1 MKRTWKVEGLDCA
14 NCAAK
19 VEQAVSRIEEVKE
32 ARLDFMNQKLT
43 AIVEDGLDE
52 SVWKEIEKTAIMTE
66 PDITLISKESGEVVT
81 GKSIRIASSHDHGH
95 EHSHEDHGE
104 CHCGHDHTHH
114 HEHESCGCGKHS
126 AEVRE
131 HGDQASCGCAAKLG
145 QVRPAEH
152 PAGCTCPLCS
162 GENCKEKQEAKGER
176 TWLNAD
182 LIRIIA
188 ALVLFIVG
196 KFFNGISSDV
206 LAIGAYILAGYDVLW
221 RAVKN
226 IFRGK
231 VFDENFLMSVATIG
245 AAIIGDYA
253 EAAAVMIFYQ
263 TGEYFQGAAVRR
275 SRKSIAN
282 LMDIRPQTATV
293 VRDGIATVID
303 PMKVQVGETI
313 RILAGERVPL
323 DSTVTSGSSYLD
335 TVALTGEPVPRKVA
349 PGDELIS
356 GCVNTSGVLEAKVE
370 RSYQDSTVSR
380 ILELVED
387 SSSRKAPSEQFITK
401 FARYYTPAVVIAAVL
416 LAVIPPLLGF
426 GAFSMWIYR
435 ALVFLVISC
444 PCALVISIPLSYF
457 GGIGG
462 SARKGI
468 LVKGGNYLQSLA
480 KVDTFV
486 FDKTG
491 TITEGVFNVQK
502 VDLYDDGHYDTP
514 TLLDYAAAA
523 EKLSNHPVAKAIVA
537 AAENQTL
544 KATSAEEVAGMGI
557 EAVVDG
563 HKVLAGNGKLME
575 RDGIK
580 LPTLVREAGT
590 VVFVAIDGKLIGRI
604 LVADK
609 IKDSAKSA
617 IARLKKLGVT
627 KTVMLTG
634 DAPENARLVA
644 QQVGIDEVH
653 ASLLPQMKVDELEK
667 VIASRPGTLAYVG
680 DGINDAPVLARADI
694 GIAMGAM
701 GSDAAIEAADVVI
714 MTDDPARAADAMLI
728 ARKTNRIVTQNIVFA
743 LAVKAV
749 VLLLGAMGIA
759 GMWMAVFADVGVAVI
774 AILNA
779 MRALRVGKMK

>member
-43 AIVEDGLDE
+43 AIVEDGRDE

-81 GKSIRIASSHDHGH
+81 EKSIRVASSHDHGH
-95 EHSHEDHGE
+95 EHSHEDHEE
-104 CHCGHDHTHH
+104 CHCGDAHAHHD
-114 HEHESCGCGKHS
+114 HESCGCGDHS
-126 AEVRE
+126 AETCGQDDEV
-131 HGDQASCGCAAKLG
+131 SCGCAAKLE

-162 GENCKEKQEAKGER
+162 GENCKVKQEAKGER

-188 ALVLFIVG
+188 ALALFAVG
-196 KFFNGISSDV
+196 KFLNGVPSDV

-275 SRKSIAN
+275 SRKSIAD

-293 VRDGIATVID
+293 VRNGIATVVD
-303 PMKVQVGETI
+303 PTKVQVGETI

-335 TVALTGEPVPRKVA
+335 TVALTGEPVPRKVE

-370 RSYQDSTVSR
+370 RRYEDSTVSR

-416 LAVIPPLLGF
+416 LAVLPPLLGF
-426 GAFSMWIYR
+426 GAFSTWIYR

-480 KVDTFV
+480 KVNTFV

-502 VDLYDDGHYDTP
+502 VDLYEGHYDTT
-514 TLLDYAAAA
+514 TLLDYTAAA
-523 EKLSNHPVAKAIVA
+523 EKMSNHPVAKAIVA
-537 AAENQTL
+537 AAESQTL

-557 EAVVDG
+557 EAVVEG

-575 RDGIK
+575 RGGIK

-634 DAPENARLVA
+634 DAPENAKLVA

>member
-19 VEQAVSRIEEVKE
+19 VEQAVSRMEEVRE
-32 ARLDFMNQKLT
+32 ARLDFMNQKLS
-43 AIVEDGLDE
+43 AVVADGNDE
-52 SVWKEIEKTAIMTE
+52 SIWKEIEKTAIATE
-66 PDITLISKESGEVVT
+66 PDITLTCRETGESVSEKSFRKEEP
-81 GKSIRIASSHDHGH
+81 SHSHG
-95 EHSHEDHGE
+95 HSHEGHE
-104 CHCGHDHTHH
+104 SCHCGHDHHH
-114 HEHESCGCGKHS
+114 NDNGGHSDEECHCGHEHHIEEHARLSC
-126 AEVRE
+126 
-131 HGDQASCGCAAKLG
+131 SCEEKLE
-145 QVRPAEH
+145 QTRPANH
-152 PAGCTCPLCS
+152 PIGCTCPLCS
-162 GENCKEKQEAKGER
+162 GDNCNKVKQERKNEH

-182 LIRIIA
+182 LIRIIV
-188 ALVLFIVG
+188 ALALFAVG
-196 KFFNGISSDV
+196 KFLSGIPSAV
-206 LAIGAYILAGYDVLW
+206 LPIAAYLLAGYDVLW

-231 VFDENFLMSVATIG
+231 VFDENFLMAIATIG
-245 AAIIGDYA
+245 AAVIGDYA

-275 SRKSIAN
+275 SRKSIAD

-293 VRDGIATVID
+293 VRDGIAAVID
-303 PMKVQVGETI
+303 PMQVKVGETI

-323 DSTVTSGSSYLD
+323 DATVTSGSSYLD
-335 TVALTGEPVPRKVA
+335 TVALTGEPVPRKVTV
-349 PGDELIS
+349 GDEIIS

-401 FARYYTPAVVIAAVL
+401 FARYYTPAVVIAAVV
-416 LAVIPPLLGF
+416 LAILPPLLGF
-426 GAFSMWIYR
+426 GPFSTWVYR

-468 LVKGGNYLQSLA
+468 LVKGGNYLQALA

-502 VDLYDDGHYDTP
+502 IDLYDDHFDND
-514 TLLDYAAAA
+514 TLLDYAAAV
-523 EKLSNHPVAKAIVA
+523 ERLSTHPVAKAVVDA
-537 AAENQTL
+537 AQRQTL
-544 KATSAEEVAGMGI
+544 TATSAEEVAGHGI
-557 EAVVDG
+557 VAEVDG
-563 HKVLAGNGKLME
+563 RKVLAGNEKLMNRE
-575 RDGIK
+575 GVK
-580 LPTLVREAGT
+580 LPTLAREAGT
-590 VVFVAIDGKLIGRI
+590 MVFVAIDGRFIGRI

-609 IKDSAKSA
+609 IKDSAKLA
-617 IARLKKLGVT
+617 ISRLKKLGVS

-634 DAPENARLVA
+634 DAPENAKLVA

-667 VIASRPGTLAYVG
+667 IMSSQPGTLAYVG

-728 ARKTNRIVTQNIVFA
+728 ARKTNRIVMQNIVFA
-743 LAVKAV
+743 LTVKAV
-749 VLLLGAMGIA
+749 VLVLGALGIA

-779 MRALRVGKMK
+779 MRALRVKKM

>member
-1 MKRTWKVEGLDCA
+1 MESKGTHTWF
-14 NCAAK
+14 N
-19 VEQAVSRIEEVKE
+19 S
-32 ARLDFMNQKLT
+32 
-43 AIVEDGLDE
+43 
-52 SVWKEIEKTAIMTE
+52 
-66 PDITLISKESGEVVT
+66 
-81 GKSIRIASSHDHGH
+81 
-95 EHSHEDHGE
+95 
-104 CHCGHDHTHH
+104 
-114 HEHESCGCGKHS
+114 
-126 AEVRE
+126 
-131 HGDQASCGCAAKLG
+131 
-145 QVRPAEH
+145 
-152 PAGCTCPLCS
+152 
-162 GENCKEKQEAKGER
+162 
-176 TWLNAD
+176 D
-182 LIRIIA
+182 LVRIIV
-188 ALVLFIVG
+188 ALLLFIVG
-196 KFFNGISSDV
+196 KCLSGLPSSI
-206 LAIGAYILAGYDVLW
+206 LAIGAYLLAGYDVLW

-231 VFDENFLMSVATIG
+231 VFDENFLMAIATIG

-275 SRKSIAN
+275 SRKSITE

-293 VRDGIATVID
+293 VRDGVASVVD
-303 PMKVQVGETI
+303 PEKVGVGETI

-323 DSTVTSGSSYLD
+323 DSVVTSGTSYLD
-335 TVALTGEPVPRKVA
+335 TMALTGEPVPRQVSV
-349 PGDELIS
+349 GDEIIS
-356 GCVNTSGVLEAKVE
+356 GCVNTSGVLEAKVD
-370 RSYQDSTVSR
+370 RSYEDSTVSR

-401 FARYYTPAVVIAAVL
+401 FARYYTPAVVIAAVF
-416 LAVIPPLLGF
+416 LAILPPLLGF
-426 GAFSMWIYR
+426 GAFSTWVYR

-468 LVKGGNYLQSLA
+468 LVKGGNYLQALA
-480 KVDTFV
+480 KVNTFV

-491 TITEGVFNVQK
+491 TLTEGVFNVQR
-502 VDLYDDGHYDTP
+502 VDLYDDGQYDTDS
-514 TLLDYAAAA
+514 LLDYAAAA
-523 EKLSNHPVAKAIVA
+523 ERMSTHPVAKAIVA
-537 AAENQTL
+537 SAARQSLTA
-544 KATSAEEVAGMGI
+544 ATAEEVAGMGI
-557 EAVVDG
+557 EAEVNG
-563 HKVLAGNGKLME
+563 RRVLAGNEKLMN
-575 RDGIK
+575 RDGVK
-580 LPTLVREAGT
+580 LPVLTREAGT
-590 VVFVAIDGKLIGRI
+590 VVFVAIDGKLAGRI

-609 IKDSAKSA
+609 IKDSAKTA
-617 IARLKKLGVT
+617 IARLKKLGVG

-644 QQVGIDEVH
+644 KQIGIDEVH
-653 ASLLPQMKVDELEK
+653 ASLLPQMKVQELEK
-667 VIASRPGTLAYVG
+667 VMESRPGTLAYVG

-728 ARKTNRIVTQNIVFA
+728 ARKTNRIVMQNIVFA

-749 VLLLGAMGIA
+749 VLVLGALGIA

-779 MRALRVGKMK
+779 MRALRVRKM